1 MCLTR
6 MLNYHLIIYEIEVTV
21 YCFKIYLYITTTD
34 FFIAPLKQ
42 KRKCKEWYQEV
53 LMTCGVQKTDIFTY
67 GFLYCLWH
75 PVHKNLNF
83 HSFVAVPKSCL
94 IGACFI
100 TLPLALCAVQ

>member
-1 MCLTR
+1 
-6 MLNYHLIIYEIEVTV
+6 
-21 YCFKIYLYITTTD
+21 
-34 FFIAPLKQ
+34 
-42 KRKCKEWYQEV
+42 
-53 LMTCGVQKTDIFTY
+53 MTCGVQKTDIFTY